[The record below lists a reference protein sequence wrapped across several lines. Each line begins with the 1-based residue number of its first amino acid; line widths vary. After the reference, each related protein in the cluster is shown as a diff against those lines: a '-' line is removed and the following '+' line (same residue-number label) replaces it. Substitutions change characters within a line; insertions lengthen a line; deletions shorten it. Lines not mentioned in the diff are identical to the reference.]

1 MPKQAFEAT
10 YTNENRIKQVFN
22 ILLDH
27 AFKFTLYNGH
37 IEIDTK
43 CMN

>member
-10 YTNENRIKQVFN
+10 YTNENRIKQVLT

-27 AFKFTLYNGH
+27 AFKFTPDNGH
-37 IEIDTK
+37 IEIDAK